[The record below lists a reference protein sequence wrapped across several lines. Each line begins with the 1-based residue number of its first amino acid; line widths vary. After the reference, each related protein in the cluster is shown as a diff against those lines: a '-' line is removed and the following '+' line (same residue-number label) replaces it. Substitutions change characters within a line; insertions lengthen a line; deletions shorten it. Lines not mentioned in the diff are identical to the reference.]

1 MVITQLR
8 ISGPLGRGRLTIWD
22 WLALAVLLGARLVW
36 QRRPN
41 LVSCATFW
49 VVAFTVALLP
59 WSTTWSQFVLGSGIL
74 SNALVTLAN
83 GGFMPVASHR
93 KLRGSARSLWVQR
106 ESGQKLLFLADNFGT
121 SSIRVSVGDALL
133 LVGILLASFGK

>member
-1 MVITQLR
+1 MT
-8 ISGPLGRGRLTIWD
+8 TWD
-22 WLALAVLLGARLVW
+22 WLGLAALLGARVLW

-41 LVSCATFW
+41 ELSC
-49 VVAFTVALLP
+49 VAFWCVALVVMLVP
-59 WSTTWSQFVLGSGIL
+59 WSLAVSQLVLGAGIL

-121 SSIRVSVGDALL
+121 NFIRFSVGDVLL
-133 LVGILLASFGK
+133 LTGIVLASIGY

>member
-1 MVITQLR
+1 M
-8 ISGPLGRGRLTIWD
+8 PLA
-22 WLALAVLLGARLVW
+22 ALVSARLLW

-49 VVAFTVALLP
+49 GFAFLMVLLP
-59 WSTTWSQFVLGSGIL
+59 WSTTWSQFVLGAGIL

-83 GGFMPVASHR
+83 GGFMPVATHR
-93 KLRGSARSLWVQR
+93 RLRGSARSLWVQR

-121 SSIRVSVGDALL
+121 NFIRFSVGDVL
-133 LVGILLASFGK
+133 LVTGVLLASFGQ